1 MTSNPLAGEN
11 EGEGGELATCFDNPN
26 HIELPSAGGQRGNG
40 SNGPIVDTTT
50 YCKRDKMP
58 RNSFVTKPVS
68 KPSTVVS
75 ATTVA
80 TPPSSMVTSTVTSA
94 RNE

>member
-26 HIELPSAGGQRGNG
+26 HIELPSAGQRSNG
-40 SNGPIVDTTT
+40 SNGQPIDTTT

-58 RNSFVTKPVS
+58 RNSFVTKQAS

-75 ATTVA
+75 ATTIP
-80 TPPSSMVTSTVTSA
+80 TPPSMLTSTVTSA